1 LLYCKAHA
9 EKPQSTVVL
18 KLYSKGLVNLL
29 YMRVS
34 VHFGQGKR
42 YREKAGEV
50 VRKTQQGSRYAILVS
65 QWNPKVVKLPMNV
78 AEDLE

>member
-1 LLYCKAHA
+1 
-9 EKPQSTVVL
+9 
-18 KLYSKGLVNLL
+18 
-29 YMRVS
+29 MRVS